1 MNGYRHNHPIFEM
14 MDFLLRIKII
24 PLESRARFLRTAI
37 TLLVEGDQT
46 EWWINKK
53 AMP

>member
-1 MNGYRHNHPIFEM
+1 MNGYHPIFEM
-14 MDFLLRIKII
+14 MDFLLRIRII